1 MNAHSGR
8 SVMSRNKLI
17 SRSLWSFPSI
27 RFPFS
32 IFDAGEEEGD
42 GWLHEFSDLSGLSVS
57 EDENHVFVEA
67 ALPGIKPDEIETT
80 FDKGIL
86 WIKAEKKEGHDGT
99 KKYYRKAA
107 SSFSYRV
114 AIPGSIDENRH
125 PEAVFKDGMITVTFE
140 KTKKA
145 EPKKIA
151 IRTG

>member
-1 MNAHSGR
+1 
-8 SVMSRNKLI
+8 MSRNKLI

-57 EDENHVFVEA
+57 EDENHVYVEA
-67 ALPGIKPDEIETT
+67 ALPGLKPDEIEMT

-86 WIKAEKKEGHDGT
+86 WIKAEKKEERHDGT

-114 AIPGSIDENRH
+114 AIPGTVDENRH

-151 IRTG
+151 IRTA